1 MMSTKSELGLA
12 VTKIS
17 LTETRHRVMY
27 LYSTTLDLLDDTY
40 TKNYGTE
47 LVFVFIF
54 FIFFF

>member
-1 MMSTKSELGLA
+1 
-12 VTKIS
+12 
-17 LTETRHRVMY
+17 MY

-54 FIFFF
+54 LFFLN